1 MILSLAECGDVADAT
16 AMVMEAPWTH
26 ALNPKIIAETQI
38 GDNALRV

>member
-1 MILSLAECGDVADAT
+1 MWDVADAT

-26 ALNPKIIAETQI
+26 ALNPKIIKSSCAGTQI